1 MFVFL
6 TPPVLLAGAAAIA
19 AILLWSRRGGAL
31 PADAVPWVTIGMGL
45 LAVAMAILLVATEA
59 PAWEQGLRAG
69 LLLEACLGVW
79 LLGRRTG
86 GRGRD
91 AR

>member
-1 MFVFL
+1 VFL
-6 TPPVLLAGAAAIA
+6 FLSPPVLLAGAAAIVV
-19 AILLWSRRGGAL
+19 ILVWSRCGGAL

-45 LAVAMAILLVATEA
+45 VAVAMAILLVGTEA

-69 LLLEACLGVW
+69 LLLEACLAVW
-79 LLGRRTG
+79 LLGRG
-86 GRGRD
+86 GRGGERD

>member
-19 AILLWSRRGGAL
+19 VILVWSRRGGAL
-31 PADAVPWVTIGMGL
+31 PADAVPWVTIGMAL
-45 LAVAMAILLVATEA
+45 VAVAMAILLVGTDA

-79 LLGRRTG
+79 LLGRRRRG
-86 GRGRD
+86 GARD